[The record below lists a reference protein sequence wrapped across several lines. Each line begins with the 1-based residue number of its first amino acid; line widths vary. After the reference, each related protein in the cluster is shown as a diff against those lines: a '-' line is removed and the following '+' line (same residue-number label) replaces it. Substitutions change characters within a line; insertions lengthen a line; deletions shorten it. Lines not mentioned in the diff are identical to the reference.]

1 MVDLY
6 RHVSGSAP
14 HYCKSCPPT
23 CLSWLTLTF
32 VCACVCVCVC
42 VHMTNVF
49 CVLSV
54 KQDSSWWVVCMACRR
69 IQFTVYVFI
78 LVWVYVQTQVQMHT
92 AAALTKYP
100 HSEKSHDPPPTLTP
114 WVVSQHT
121 LCWGLKGIKR
131 DFPSLSLSLSRFLSL
146 LHSCNML
153 IFFTLNYKTLL
164 SSFTTS
170 KRPIDSFTESLTHKL
185 TLHSYISINSKHKAH
200 PKIVP
205 VDFLNACSWTCC
217 ERFIGACY
225 FKKYLLFSSFQ
236 LMLFNVK
243 VPLLQFFEYPLS
255 CSVQYSCF

>member
-54 KQDSSWWVVCMACRR
+54 KQDSSWWVVCMACRQ

-100 HSEKSHDPPPTLTP
+100 HSEKSHDPPPSHPGLFLNIP
-114 WVVSQHT
+114 CVEVWRV
-121 LCWGLKGIKR
+121 LKGT
-131 DFPSLSLSLSRFLSL
+131 FPLSLFLSLSFSLSLSLSLAL
-146 LHSCNML
+146 L
-153 IFFTLNYKTLL
+153 
-164 SSFTTS
+164 
-170 KRPIDSFTESLTHKL
+170 
-185 TLHSYISINSKHKAH
+185 
-200 PKIVP
+200 
-205 VDFLNACSWTCC
+205 
-217 ERFIGACY
+217 
-225 FKKYLLFSSFQ
+225 
-236 LMLFNVK
+236 
-243 VPLLQFFEYPLS
+243 
-255 CSVQYSCF
+255 